1 MYIEINE
8 SEFIS
13 MFQNI
18 RPENFSIPAL
28 RALFDYLTDLER
40 DTGEPMEFDV
50 IALCVDWSEMD
61 ADEIRREYGHIDGIS
76 EAEDLDE
83 MAEILNDE
91 TMVIPTNNDTLLIMG
106 F

>member
-8 SEFIS
+8 SEFIRQ
-13 MFQNI
+13 FRNI

-28 RALFDYLTDLER
+28 RALFERLTEMER
-40 DTGEPMEFDV
+40 DTCVMMQLDV
-50 IALCVDWSEMD
+50 IALCVEWSEMD
-61 ADEIRREYGHIDGIS
+61 ADEIRREYDHIDGIT

-83 MAEILNDE
+83 MAEILNEE
-91 TMVIPTNNDTLLIMG
+91 TMVIETDNDTLLILG

>member
-8 SEFIS
+8 SEFIRQ
-13 MFQNI
+13 FRNI

-28 RALFDYLTDLER
+28 RALFEWLEDMER
-40 DTGEPMEFDV
+40 DTGEPMELDV
-50 IALCVDWSEMD
+50 IALCCDWSELTE
-61 ADEIRREYGHIDGIS
+61 DEIRREYDHIDGIT

-83 MAEILNDE
+83 MAEILNEE
-91 TMVIPTNNDTLLIMG
+91 TMVIETDNDTLLILG

>member
-8 SEFIS
+8 SEFIRE
-13 MFQNI
+13 FQNT

-28 RALFDYLTDLER
+28 RALFEWLEDMER
-40 DTGEPMEFDV
+40 DTGEPMELDV
-50 IALCVDWSEMD
+50 IALCVDWSELD
-61 ADEIRREYGHIDGIS
+61 ADEIRQEYGHIDGIS
-76 EAEDLDE
+76 EAEDLEE

-91 TMVIPTNNDTLLIMG
+91 TMVIETDNDTLLILG